1 MMKNNNIFMKGSTFE
16 PIFSASEQARGVRYV
31 VATYG
36 NLKATPTKPKHYGQ
50 YLQNKHSHK

>member
-16 PIFSASEQARGVRYV
+16 PILSAGEQARGVRYV

-36 NLKATPTKPKHYGQ
+36 NLKATPTEPKYYGQ
-50 YLQNKHSHK
+50 YLQNK